1 MKYQI
6 LLVEDEPITGETMR
20 QALTGE
26 TVDGQGIDVTVAPD
40 GRAAIKKMS
49 PGKYDLVVLDLK
61 LPHMTG
67 DEVLAELRKID
78 PYIDVVVYTNYQD
91 PPVMKKLM
99 NLGVS
104 GYINKG
110 AEADLWA
117 TVEKIKSRLAPVSD
131 SERRGLLDQ
140 NQLSK

>member
-1 MKYQI
+1 MNYQI
-6 LLVEDEPITGETMR
+6 LLVEDEKITGDALR
-20 QALTGE
+20 QALIGE
-26 TVDGQGIDVTVAPD
+26 TVDGQGIDVTLVLD
-40 GRAAIKKMS
+40 GRAALKAIV

-67 DEVLAELRKID
+67 DEVLVELRKID

-117 TVEKIKSRLAPVSD
+117 TVEAIKARLAPVPD
-131 SERRGLLDQ
+131 SERQTLLE
-140 NQLSK
+140 KTKPAK